1 LIFLVKAN
9 IIFSDTNEGVVITL
23 DNDPNMKLSDLSSY
37 IAGMFNIVSRLYYL
51 YKILSR
57 KKAIFYI

>member
-1 LIFLVKAN
+1 MIFLVKAN

-37 IAGMFNIVSRLYYL
+37 IAGMFNIVSEIFINKYIY
-51 YKILSR
+51 R
-57 KKAIFYI
+57 KKVIYCI

>member
-37 IAGMFNIVSRLYYL
+37 IAGMFNIVSE
-51 YKILSR
+51 I
-57 KKAIFYI
+57 